1 MTIRKRNTL
10 RNTARKIVLES
21 DSEFDETEN
30 LDCTQGSQCSF
41 DEDEENDPK
50 MMNMTK
56 EQSAALLGLN
66 TTEESSQEE
75 RPVLRKVN
83 RKFETTVNHPKRTVI
98 ISAHFF
104 QTKLFSENYDA
115 AG

>member
-83 RKFETTVNHPKRTVI
+83 QKFETTVNHPKRTV
-98 ISAHFF
+98 SCLQFLRKLLFF
-104 QTKLFSENYDA
+104 RKL
-115 AG
+115 